1 MNTKPLDFIELS
13 HATHTLIAGTTGSG
27 KSTLIHSLISAILSQ
42 GADIG
47 LIDPKRIELS
57 PYEPIARFYACE
69 VKEAEEWLNGVI
81 KAMEDRY
88 TYMKSHKTRICPYK
102 HLFIIID
109 ELADLM
115 VQDKKG
121 ISAKI
126 QRITQLGRGC
136 NIHVIAATQAPDRTH
151 TLPATMKLN
160 FDSRIALRCAEPIES
175 KQIIDR
181 KGAEQLPKYGF
192 CIWKNGAD
200 IDVYSVPYVSDS
212 DIERTVKMYS

>member
-27 KSTLIHSLISAILSQ
+27 KSTLLHSLIRAILRQ
-42 GADIG
+42 GGDIG
-47 LIDPKRIELS
+47 LIDPKRLELS
-57 PYEPIARFYACE
+57 PYKPLARFYACE
-69 VKEAEEWLNGVI
+69 INDINAWLNGVI
-81 KAMEDRY
+81 ENMENRY
-88 TYMKSHKTRICPYK
+88 TNMEKQHTRKCPYK

-121 ISAKI
+121 ISAKL

-181 KGAEQLPKYGF
+181 KGAEMLPKYGF